1 MTRACATA
9 VGVGLILAWSGMA
22 AAQNT
27 AWIHVSVET
36 RGSSGQQVSTF
47 RAFTTSD
54 EAGTQ
59 RITVDRICVKGIA
72 HKVEEKCTENADAVD
87 LVETTTGLPGIG
99 SLCVEAVAS
108 AESKVGPLSA
118 TARACP

>member
-1 MTRACATA
+1 MTA
-9 VGVGLILAWSGMA
+9 VVAGLILAWSGVA

-36 RGSSGQQVSTF
+36 RGASGQQFSTF

-59 RITVDRICVKGIA
+59 RIAVDRICVKGIA
-72 HKVEEKCTENADAVD
+72 HRVDEKCAENADSVE
-87 LVETTTGLPGIG
+87 LVEQTTGLPGVG
-99 SLCVEAVAS
+99 NLCVEAVAS

-118 TARACP
+118 NARACP